1 MHLAIQYHMGPAVAV
16 FMTQRRSVYHVSG
29 NPNAHVICCVQ
40 PGLLRLVCVVGVQT
54 VVMSQEAALHVV
66 LSGAIAEMTQL
77 VAHVRVPLGL
87 PPSHPIPLT
96 TPDTQAKLQLM

>member
-1 MHLAIQYHMGPAVAV
+1 MGPAVAV
-16 FMTQRRSVYHVSG
+16 FMTQRRTVYHVSVTQM
-29 NPNAHVICCVQ
+29 HVICCVQ
-40 PGLLRLVCVVGVQT
+40 PALVRLLCVVWVQT
-54 VVMSQEAALHVV
+54 VVMNQEAALHVV

-77 VAHVRVPLGL
+77 VAHVMVPLGL